1 MMNIKKYGLWVL
13 PLVILLV
20 SIKAITFTRDLV
32 LTDYYLQWE
41 KEKAPDYLYRILYA
55 KPLLYR
61 GLRDYQK
68 TLVGDFILKKAIYAR
83 HRDNKNIFAVLAPGS
98 KDLTLDHFKTLYRD
112 NFYLQCL
119 FPPVPSQPN
128 WKNLDAV
135 SLELLADKSL
145 NPLSLSLWEK
155 IKPSLDRDFAANLAD
170 YCRWQGN
177 TELSERFGKDFDI
190 SKPLLNP
197 GSPNGKESF
206 PRLLKI
212 LGKKRKLTI
221 DDLRE
226 NRPGKEDFNDIN
238 AFKKKWEFSYITG
251 IKDVR
256 TASFTMGLD
265 GVGEN
270 RCLRLMG
277 FFVGGGGVDSA
288 DGKAVFKPRGGAMCK
303 EAIPVPRGYYIL
315 SFDYLTVTDR
325 EKASFFLWKGIWEA
339 FLPPTS
345 GAWKKAIYFLNNS
358 TGNFSAIK
366 PIFRMWG
373 TGTVLIDNVYFAV
386 VTKPTYNFNRTGLYT
401 AGWE

>member
-1 MMNIKKYGLWVL
+1 MMNIKKCGLWIL
-13 PLVILLV
+13 PLVILLISV
-20 SIKAITFTRDLV
+20 KAITFTWDLV
-32 LTDYYLQWE
+32 LANYYLNYNIDR
-41 KEKAPDYLYRILYA
+41 APAYLYRILCD
-55 KPLLYR
+55 KPFLYR

-68 TLVGDFILKKAIYAR
+68 TLVADLIVKKAIYAR
-83 HRDNKNIFAVLAPGS
+83 YRDNKNMFAILAPGS

-112 NFYLQCL
+112 NFYLQYL
-119 FPPVPSQPN
+119 FPPTPSQSN

-155 IKPSLDRDFAANLAD
+155 IKSSLDRDFAANLAD
-170 YCRWQGN
+170 YCCWQGN
-177 TELSERFGKDFDI
+177 TELSERFGKDFDM

-197 GSPNGKESF
+197 GSPTGKESF
-206 PRLLKI
+206 LQLLKI

-226 NRPGKEDFNDIN
+226 NRPGKEDFNDIG

-265 GVGEN
+265 GAGEN

-277 FFVGGGGVDSA
+277 FFTGADSA

-325 EKASFFLWKGIWEA
+325 EKASFFLWNGIWEA
-339 FLPPTS
+339 FLPPTG

-358 TGNFSAIK
+358 TGNFSVIK

-373 TGTVLIDNVYFAV
+373 TGAVLIDNVYFAA